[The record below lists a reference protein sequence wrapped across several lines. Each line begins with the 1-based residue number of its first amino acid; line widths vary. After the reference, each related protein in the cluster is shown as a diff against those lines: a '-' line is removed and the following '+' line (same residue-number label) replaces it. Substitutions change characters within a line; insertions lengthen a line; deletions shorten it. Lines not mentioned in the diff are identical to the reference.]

1 MTSSFCASCLRSA
14 LISASRSRWRRS
26 MRFCR
31 SVSFGWIMD
40 PMMELVNALNA
51 LTAALQKFTSQT
63 TNAYLDTFEEIYNP
77 EKDEPQAAEAPKEQ
91 PTPKQEEATVTFVQF
106 RSRLSEISRVGH
118 TQEVKELI
126 AKYSAS
132 KLSDI
137 AESDY
142 AAVLAEA
149 EGL

>member
-1 MTSSFCASCLRSA
+1 
-14 LISASRSRWRRS
+14 
-26 MRFCR
+26 
-31 SVSFGWIMD
+31 MD
-40 PMMELVNALNA
+40 PMMEPVNALNA

-63 TNAYLDTFEEIYNP
+63 TNAYLDTFEEIYDP
-77 EKDEPQAAEAPKEQ
+77 EKDELQAAEAPKEQ
-91 PTPKQEEATVTFVQF
+91 PTLKQEEATVTFVQL
-106 RSRLSEISRVGH
+106 RSRLSEISRSGK
-118 TQEVKELI
+118 TAEVKELI
-126 AKYSAS
+126 AKYGAS

>member
-1 MTSSFCASCLRSA
+1 MDKMFE
-14 LISASRSRWRRS
+14 LINS
-26 MRFCR
+26 
-31 SVSFGWIMD
+31 
-40 PMMELVNALNA
+40 LNA
-51 LTAALQKFTSQT
+51 LTKAVSALTEKITKE
-63 TNAYLDTFEEIYNP
+63 YIDTFEVLYDP
-77 EKDEPQAAEAPKEQ
+77 EKGKPQAAEAPKEQ
-91 PTPKQEEATVTFVQF
+91 PPAEQKIETVTFVQL
-106 RSRLSEISRVGH
+106 RSRLSKISRSGH

-126 AKYSAS
+126 AKYGAS

>member
-1 MTSSFCASCLRSA
+1 
-14 LISASRSRWRRS
+14 
-26 MRFCR
+26 
-31 SVSFGWIMD
+31 MD

-63 TNAYLDTFEEIYNP
+63 TNAYLDTFEEIYDP

-91 PTPKQEEATVTFVQF
+91 SAPEQKTETVTFVAL
-106 RSRLSEISRVGH
+106 RSRLSEISRSGK
-118 TQEVKELI
+118 TAEVKELI
-126 AKYSAS
+126 AKYGAS

-142 AAVLAEA
+142 AAVLSEA

>member
-1 MTSSFCASCLRSA
+1 
-14 LISASRSRWRRS
+14 
-26 MRFCR
+26 
-31 SVSFGWIMD
+31 MD

-63 TNAYLDTFEEIYNP
+63 TNAYLDTFEEIYDP
-77 EKDEPQAAEAPKEQ
+77 EKDELQAAEAPKEQ
-91 PTPKQEEATVTFVQF
+91 PTLKQEEATVTFVQL
-106 RSRLSEISRVGH
+106 RSRLSEISRSGK
-118 TQEVKELI
+118 TAEVKELI
-126 AKYSAS
+126 AKYGAS

>member
-1 MTSSFCASCLRSA
+1 MDKMFE
-14 LISASRSRWRRS
+14 LI
-26 MRFCR
+26 
-31 SVSFGWIMD
+31 
-40 PMMELVNALNA
+40 NALNA
-51 LTAALQKFTSQT
+51 LTKAVGALTEKIT
-63 TNAYLDTFEEIYNP
+63 TEYLNTFEVLYDP

-91 PTPKQEEATVTFVQF
+91 PTPKQEEATVTFVQL
-106 RSRLSEISRVGH
+106 RSRLSEISRSGK
-118 TQEVKELI
+118 TAEVKELI
-126 AKYSAS
+126 AKYGAS

>member
-1 MTSSFCASCLRSA
+1 
-14 LISASRSRWRRS
+14 
-26 MRFCR
+26 
-31 SVSFGWIMD
+31 MD

-63 TNAYLDTFEEIYNP
+63 TNAYLDTFEEIYDP
-77 EKDEPQAAEAPKEQ
+77 EKDEPQAAEAPKE
-91 PTPKQEEATVTFVQF
+91 PSTPEPEKQAVTFVQL
-106 RSRLSEISRVGH
+106 RSRLSEISRNGK
-118 TQEVKELI
+118 TAEVKELI
-126 AKYSAS
+126 AKYGAS

>member
-1 MTSSFCASCLRSA
+1 
-14 LISASRSRWRRS
+14 
-26 MRFCR
+26 
-31 SVSFGWIMD
+31 MD

-51 LTAALQKFTSQT
+51 LTAALQKFSSQT
-63 TNAYLDTFEEIYNP
+63 TNAYLDTFEEIYDP

-91 PTPKQEEATVTFVQF
+91 PTPKQEEATVTFVQL
-106 RSRLSEISRVGH
+106 RSRLSEISRSGK
-118 TQEVKELI
+118 TAEVKELI
-126 AKYSAS
+126 AKYGAS

>member
-1 MTSSFCASCLRSA
+1 
-14 LISASRSRWRRS
+14 
-26 MRFCR
+26 
-31 SVSFGWIMD
+31 MD

-51 LTAALQKFTSQT
+51 LTAALQKFSSQT
-63 TNAYLDTFEEIYNP
+63 TNAYLDTFEEIYDP

-91 PTPKQEEATVTFVQF
+91 PTPKQEEATVTFVAL
-106 RSRLSEISRVGH
+106 RSRLSEISRSGK
-118 TQEVKELI
+118 TAEVKELI
-126 AKYSAS
+126 AKYGAS

>member
-1 MTSSFCASCLRSA
+1 
-14 LISASRSRWRRS
+14 
-26 MRFCR
+26 
-31 SVSFGWIMD
+31 MD

-63 TNAYLDTFEEIYNP
+63 TNAYLDTFEEIYDP

-91 PTPKQEEATVTFVQF
+91 PTPKQEEATVTFVQL
-106 RSRLSEISRVGH
+106 RSRLSVISRAGH

-126 AKYSAS
+126 AKYGAS

-142 AAVLAEA
+142 AAVLSEA

>member
-1 MTSSFCASCLRSA
+1 
-14 LISASRSRWRRS
+14 
-26 MRFCR
+26 
-31 SVSFGWIMD
+31 MD

-63 TNAYLDTFEEIYNP
+63 TNAYLDTFEEIYDP
-77 EKDEPQAAEAPKEQ
+77 EKDEPQAAEAQKEQ
-91 PTPKQEEATVTFVQF
+91 PAPEQKAETVTFVQL
-106 RSRLSEISRVGH
+106 RSRLSEISRSGK
-118 TQEVKELI
+118 TAEVKELI
-126 AKYSAS
+126 AKYGAS

>member
-1 MTSSFCASCLRSA
+1 
-14 LISASRSRWRRS
+14 
-26 MRFCR
+26 
-31 SVSFGWIMD
+31 MD

-51 LTAALQKFTSQT
+51 LTAALQKFSSQT
-63 TNAYLDTFEEIYNP
+63 TNAYLDTFEEIYDP
-77 EKDEPQAAEAPKEQ
+77 EKDEP
-91 PTPKQEEATVTFVQF
+91 VTFVQL
-106 RSRLSEISRVGH
+106 RSRLSEISRSGK
-118 TQEVKELI
+118 TAEVKELI
-126 AKYSAS
+126 AKYGAT

>member
-1 MTSSFCASCLRSA
+1 
-14 LISASRSRWRRS
+14 
-26 MRFCR
+26 
-31 SVSFGWIMD
+31 MD
-40 PMMELVNALNA
+40 PMMELVNTLNA

-77 EKDEPQAAEAPKEQ
+77 ETDEPQTAEAPKEQ
-91 PTPKQEEATVTFVQF
+91 PAPAEKTETVNFVQL
-106 RSRLSEISRVGH
+106 RSRLSEISRAGH

-126 AKYSAS
+126 VKYGTE

-137 AESDY
+137 AEADY

-149 EGL
+149 EGLV

>member
-1 MTSSFCASCLRSA
+1 
-14 LISASRSRWRRS
+14 
-26 MRFCR
+26 
-31 SVSFGWIMD
+31 MD

-51 LTAALQKFTSQT
+51 LTAALQKFSSQT
-63 TNAYLDTFEEIYNP
+63 TNAYLDTFEEIYDP

-91 PTPKQEEATVTFVQF
+91 PTPKQEEATVTFVQL
-106 RSRLSEISRVGH
+106 RSRLSEISRSGK
-118 TQEVKELI
+118 TAEVKELI
-126 AKYSAS
+126 AKYGAS

-137 AESDY
+137 AESNY

>member
-1 MTSSFCASCLRSA
+1 
-14 LISASRSRWRRS
+14 
-26 MRFCR
+26 
-31 SVSFGWIMD
+31 MD

-63 TNAYLDTFEEIYNP
+63 TNAYLDTFKEIYDP

-91 PTPKQEEATVTFVQF
+91 SAPEQKTETVTFVAL
-106 RSRLSEISRVGH
+106 RSRLSEISRSGK
-118 TQEVKELI
+118 TAEVKELI
-126 AKYSAS
+126 AKYGAS

>member
-1 MTSSFCASCLRSA
+1 
-14 LISASRSRWRRS
+14 
-26 MRFCR
+26 
-31 SVSFGWIMD
+31 MD

-63 TNAYLDTFEEIYNP
+63 TNAYLDTFEEIYDP
-77 EKDEPQAAEAPKEQ
+77 EKDEPQVAEAPKEQ
-91 PTPKQEEATVTFVQF
+91 PTPKQEEATVTFVQL
-106 RSRLSEISRVGH
+106 RSRLSEISRSGK
-118 TQEVKELI
+118 TAKVKELI
-126 AKYSAS
+126 AKYGAS

>member
-1 MTSSFCASCLRSA
+1 
-14 LISASRSRWRRS
+14 
-26 MRFCR
+26 
-31 SVSFGWIMD
+31 MD

-63 TNAYLDTFEEIYNP
+63 TNAYLDTFEEIYDP

-91 PTPKQEEATVTFVQF
+91 PTPKQEEATVTFVQL
-106 RSRLSEISRVGH
+106 RSRLSEISRSGK
-118 TQEVKELI
+118 TAEVKELI
-126 AKYSAS
+126 AKYGAS

-149 EGL
+149 EGLV

>member
-1 MTSSFCASCLRSA
+1 
-14 LISASRSRWRRS
+14 
-26 MRFCR
+26 
-31 SVSFGWIMD
+31 MD

-51 LTAALQKFTSQT
+51 LTAALQKFSSQT
-63 TNAYLDTFEEIYNP
+63 TNAYLDTFEEIYDP

-91 PTPKQEEATVTFVQF
+91 PTLKQEEATVTFVQL
-106 RSRLSEISRVGH
+106 RSRLSEISRSGK
-118 TQEVKELI
+118 TAEVNELI
-126 AKYSAS
+126 AKYGAS